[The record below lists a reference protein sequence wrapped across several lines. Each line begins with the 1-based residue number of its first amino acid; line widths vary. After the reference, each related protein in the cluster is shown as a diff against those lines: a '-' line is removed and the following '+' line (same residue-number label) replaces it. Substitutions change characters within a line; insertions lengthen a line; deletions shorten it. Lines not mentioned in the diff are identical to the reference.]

1 MRYLIALL
9 LLASAASAQQR
20 VAYSKKVSPVKLARE
35 LKAAT
40 GYSFMRECDTCTVQ
54 GWITTH
60 DQRVSIGIYTK
71 PVPGAPWIS
80 TAAVT
85 TALTAKVQRVVTAHV
100 PAEPSR

>member
-20 VAYSKKVSPVKLARE
+20 VAYSKKVNPVQLARE

-60 DQRVSIGIYTK
+60 EQRVSIGIYTK
-71 PVPGAPWIS
+71 RDPGAPWVS
-80 TAAVT
+80 TATVT
-85 TALTAKVQRVVTAHV
+85 AALTSTIAQTVGAHA
-100 PAEPSR
+100 P

>member
-20 VAYSKKVSPVKLARE
+20 VAYSKKVNPVKLARE

-60 DQRVSIGIYTK
+60 EQRVSIGIYTK
-71 PVPGAPWIS
+71 RDLAAPWVS
-80 TAAVT
+80 TATVNTAMLNKVNAAVT
-85 TALTAKVQRVVTAHV
+85 AHA
-100 PAEPSR
+100 P